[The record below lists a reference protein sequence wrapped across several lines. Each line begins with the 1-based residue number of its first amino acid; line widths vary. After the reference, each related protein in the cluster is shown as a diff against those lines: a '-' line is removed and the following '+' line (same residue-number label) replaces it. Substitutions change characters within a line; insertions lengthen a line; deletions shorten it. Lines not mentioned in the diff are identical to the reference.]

1 MDLVALELV
10 DAGLRLVSPRGAV
23 SAPSPGLALIE
34 GNEITVGHDAVC
46 VARLT
51 PRRLHSRFW
60 QDLGST
66 PLGRPFPGHLR
77 TADLAHAHLKA
88 FWEASGWETSEVIVA
103 VPGVY
108 SEDQLALFLGIARE
122 LKIPVRGLVDAAVA
136 ATADQ
141 ETNAHCLH
149 LDLNLHRVVLTEL
162 RVGEEVAVEAVFT
175 EPSVGLASLRDIWAQ
190 SIARVFVRTTRFD
203 PLHLAATEQVLYA
216 QLDDH
221 LASLMTA
228 ASTQVSIP
236 SSGRRHVVDIDRSA
250 VVDAALPAYDVVS
263 SMASDRRFSEDATVL
278 LTDRAASLPGLTDH
292 LSERTGREIAT
303 LHPAAAAAGA
313 LQHAKSIRAPGP
325 ALPFVTRLPR
335 IDTRPQGL
343 VTVQVAPP
351 KERLRHQPTHLVIDG
366 IARRIGGEPLLLGL
380 SGNENEARKDRELA
394 TVRRVS
400 GQVVVDAPL
409 GAGVI
414 VNGEPLDG
422 RAALS
427 SGDQL
432 ILRGSDTPIQAV
444 TLVE

>member
-1 MDLVALELV
+1 
-10 DAGLRLVSPRGAV
+10 VSP
-23 SAPSPGLALIE
+23 PSPGLALIE
-34 GNEITVGHDAVC
+34 GNEITVGDDASC

-60 QDLGST
+60 QDLGSSS
-66 PLGRPFPGHLR
+66 LGRPFPGHLR

-88 FWEASGWETSEVIVA
+88 FWEASGWEVSEVIVA

-122 LKIPVRGLVDAAVA
+122 LEIPVRGLVDAAVA
-136 ATADQ
+136 ATADR
-141 ETNAHCLH
+141 ETKAHCLH
-149 LDLNLHRVVLTEL
+149 LDFNLHRIVLTQL
-162 RVGEEVAVEAVFT
+162 ALGEEVVAEAVYT
-175 EPSVGLASLRDIWAQ
+175 EPAVGLAALRDVWVQTI
-190 SIARVFVRTTRFD
+190 SRTFVHTTRFD

-216 QLDDH
+216 QLDGH

-228 ASTQVSIP
+228 PSTEVWM
-236 SSGRRHVVDIDRSA
+236 SSGGRRHVVEIDRSA
-250 VVDAALPAYDVVS
+250 VVDAALPVYDVVW
-263 SMASDRRFSEDATVL
+263 SMVNDRHVPEDVTVL

-313 LQHAKSIRAPGP
+313 LQHAESIRAPGP

-335 IDTRPQGL
+335 NDTRPREP
-343 VTVQVAPP
+343 VTVQVNPP
-351 KERLRHQPTHLVIDG
+351 MDKIRHQPTHLVIDG
-366 IARRIGGEPLLLGL
+366 VARRIGAEPLLLEL
-380 SGNENEARKDRELA
+380 SGYENAAREDLGGA

-409 GAGVI
+409 GAGVT
-414 VNGEPLDG
+414 VNGKPLNG
-422 RAALS
+422 RATLS

-432 ILRGSDTPIQAV
+432 ILRGSDTTIQAV